1 MPAPSIAL
9 NASIDS
15 LLHLVGDLLRQVRG
29 DDRLRSFVEVLR
41 LVVVELARRDD
52 LAGHRRLG
60 LVVAEHRALDL
71 ARVGHRGLDDDL
83 AIEAAGERHRLAQP
97 GRVLRL
103 RDADARSQVGRL
115 DEHRELQRL
124 LEVRRRSASAS
135 RSQSWRRTTRYGQHG
150 QAARG
155 EQRPSS
161 SPCPCRPP
169 RRARRRR
176 RRGCWRARAGPG
188 SCRPR
193 RRGRAA
199 SGR

>member
-15 LLHLVGDLLRQVRG
+15 LLDLVHGLLRQVRG

-60 LVVAEHRALDL
+60 RVVAEDRALDL

-83 AIEAAGERHRLAQP
+83 PVEAAGERHRRRA
-97 GRVLRL
+97 
-103 RDADARSQVGRL
+103 A
-115 DEHRELQRL
+115 
-124 LEVRRRSASAS
+124 RRRPSPSRCRRSIPGWPAS
-135 RSQSWRRTTRYGQHG
+135 RTSGTSAPSRGPAAILSAIARPSRG
-150 QAARG
+150 AARPG
-155 EQRPSS
+155 TGTRAARARRRAPSS
-161 SPCPCRPP
+161 PPCPCRPP
-169 RRARRRR
+169 TPARRRR
-176 RRGCWRARAGPG
+176 RRGCWRARAVPG

-193 RRGRAA
+193 RTGRAA